1 MPRSSS
7 GWPRSPRRMPRAS
20 DHSLAPQRQN
30 GGGRQR
36 LRRLGRLSPSCAVLR
51 ARGPTLPRSA
61 SESYARAQATG
72 ARVYHVHPPVRREA
86 SEAWDIAT
94 AREIGTARPRRPSHP
109 GPRGRAGT
117 GLSRFRRRV
126 SLLHMLQP
134 FSSRKPYFSHVVRCG
149 LCVGT
154 SLSGRAPAAR
164 RRRSGVRRVLL
175 FHTHST
181 RDLAILASALCSWPV
196 LRDLYFLLIQ
206 LLRLR
211 ARKRRHRER

>member
-30 GGGRQR
+30 GGRRQR

-117 GLSRFRRRV
+117 GLSHAFAAE
-126 SLLHMLQP
+126 SL
-134 FSSRKPYFSHVVRCG
+134 SSICAPTVQLANLIFPCG
-149 LCVGT
+149 VGCVGT
-154 SLSGRAPAAR
+154 SLSDVPPRLVDVVQ
-164 RRRSGVRRVLL
+164 VRRVLL
-175 FHTHST
+175 FATLAPKP
-181 RDLAILASALCSWPV
+181 DLV
-196 LRDLYFLLIQ
+196 
-206 LLRLR
+206 
-211 ARKRRHRER
+211 